1 MQILK
6 TAGYDMPNTFVQKA
20 AEGGEQSSGIRSIT
34 KKGLSDSFGGQ
45 IQIVQMGTSKEQN
58 EDGGPGQ
65 MVPVEKWLIWN
76 PQITSVGF
84 GDLDYTSEDLINIDV
99 GITYDFA
106 ELADNVG
113 GQELFTT
120 ELSQV
125 NNFTG
130 GETE

>member
-1 MQILK
+1 
-6 TAGYDMPNTFVQKA
+6 
-20 AEGGEQSSGIRSIT
+20 
-34 KKGLSDSFGGQ
+34 
-45 IQIVQMGTSKEQN
+45 MGTSKEQN